1 MSVYTVN
8 YFFDWK
14 VDKKRTP
21 IEDLYPQNEI
31 IMSWER
37 RDVLY
42 SFIGIYQIGLSIYY
56 PNLFYRTDY
65 QIKIKD
71 THQVFGVDYLIEKE
85 NDKCRYQ
92 QYNKLNTVLEEK
104 AFISII
110 TEPGNIIP
118 IWCGGNRD
126 WRLWGY
132 CFDIPDL
139 YFGKW
144 PKWFEALCII
154 YPEAALSKIKN
165 DTYSI
170 GTVEFLKK
178 VSDDKSYKAFIDH
191 IVCIINDRT
200 NQLNC
205 CLVSTTN

>member
-1 MSVYTVN
+1 MLSLQEQYLVY
-8 YFFDWK
+8 YIAD
-14 VDKKRTP
+14 
-21 IEDLYPQNEI
+21 
-31 IMSWER
+31 
-37 RDVLY
+37 
-42 SFIGIYQIGLSIYY
+42 IYIYHF
-56 PNLFYRTDY
+56 LFQSNNR
-65 QIKIKD
+65 
-71 THQVFGVDYLIEKE
+71 HQ
-85 NDKCRYQ
+85 
-92 QYNKLNTVLEEK
+92 
-104 AFISII
+104 
-110 TEPGNIIP
+110 
-118 IWCGGNRD
+118 
-126 WRLWGY
+126 
-132 CFDIPDL
+132 IPDL